1 MYAVY
6 VKKKDGKA
14 QTFENANNISVSKAR
29 VLIVVADKMYTYL
42 PGDLIEVKFSWNGY
56 ERR

>member
-29 VLIVVADKMYTYL
+29 VLIVTDKIYTYL